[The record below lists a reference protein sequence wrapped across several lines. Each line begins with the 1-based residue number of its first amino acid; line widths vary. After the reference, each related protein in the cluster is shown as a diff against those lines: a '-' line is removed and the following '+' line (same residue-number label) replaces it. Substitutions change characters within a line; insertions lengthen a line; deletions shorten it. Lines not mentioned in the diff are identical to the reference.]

1 MRKAAQKQAK
11 QAFWVVVVKYGFS
24 QNEEDLQC
32 PKKTTSKREC
42 KNFERKGIKVKKI
55 DLYAI

>member
-11 QAFWVVVVKYGFS
+11 QVFWVVVVKYWFS

-32 PKKTTSKREC
+32 PKKLLQRGNAKTLKERE
-42 KNFERKGIKVKKI
+42 GG
-55 DLYAI
+55 